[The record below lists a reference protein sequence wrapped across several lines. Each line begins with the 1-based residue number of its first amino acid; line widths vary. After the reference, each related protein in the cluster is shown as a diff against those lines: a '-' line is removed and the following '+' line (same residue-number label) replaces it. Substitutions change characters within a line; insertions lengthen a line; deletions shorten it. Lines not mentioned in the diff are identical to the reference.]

1 MEAECVPELNGDW
14 HLAQG
19 KAAFNA
25 TWELLGAEARTPDD
39 NGEMTRRAY
48 ASAYHW
54 DRATGRIPANAAR
67 ADWLLSRVWVVQG
80 NGELALQAADRCL
93 VTCVEY
99 GLVDF
104 DLAYANEARARALAC
119 LGRHDEAAAALV
131 LAKAVPVADNEDR
144 ELVESDLAS
153 EPWFG
158 LPPANESAEVSNG

>member
-1 MEAECVPELNGDW
+1 METESVLDLNGDW
-14 HLAQG
+14 HRAQG
-19 KAAFNA
+19 IAAFNA
-25 TWELLGAEARTPDD
+25 TWELLGAETRTPED
-39 NGEMTRRAY
+39 NGEMTRHAY

-67 ADWLLSRVWVVQG
+67 ADWLLSRVWVVQR

-93 VTCVEY
+93 TTCVEH

-104 DLAYANEARARALAC
+104 DLAYAYEARARALAC
-119 LGRHDEAAAALV
+119 LGRHDEAAVALL

-144 ELVESDLAS
+144 ELVESDLAG

-158 LPPANESAEVSNG
+158 LSAADESAPHSNG

>member
-1 MEAECVPELNGDW
+1 MEQSTTELDSDW
-14 HLAQG
+14 HRAQG
-19 KAAFNA
+19 VAAFNA
-25 TWELLGAEARTPDD
+25 TWELLGAETRTAAE
-39 NGEMTRRAY
+39 NEEMTRRAY

-54 DRATGRIPANAAR
+54 DRATARIPVNAAR

-93 VTCVEY
+93 ATCVEH

-104 DLAYANEARARALAC
+104 DLAYAHEGRARALAS
-119 LGRHDEAAAALV
+119 LGRHDEAAAALL

-158 LPPANESAEVSNG
+158 LSAADESVPVSNG